1 MQIKQQQSIVGLLIC
16 ARSWVKFPNVF
27 RDVHCAISE
36 QSDLGCYRRRE
47 ESAALK
53 DENDCH
59 LFTVKLIL
67 FSLPSAFVYGKLAAV
82 APCYFVFVSLCF
94 FFHVSEYFVQRLEV

>member
-1 MQIKQQQSIVGLLIC
+1 MCSEMSTVQLVSRVT
-16 ARSWVKFPNVF
+16 W
-27 RDVHCAISE
+27 DAI
-36 QSDLGCYRRRE
+36 GE